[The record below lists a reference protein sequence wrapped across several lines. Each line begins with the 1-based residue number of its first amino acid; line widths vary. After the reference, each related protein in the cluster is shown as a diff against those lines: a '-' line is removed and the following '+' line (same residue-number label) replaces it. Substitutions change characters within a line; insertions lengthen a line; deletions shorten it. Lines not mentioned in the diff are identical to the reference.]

1 MDMFL
6 PVRFKTSVHLAPKE
20 LTLDFTENLIRKL
33 QANLEGI
40 CTRHGYVK
48 PGSIEIVR
56 RSVGQFVKQHFN
68 GHLRF
73 DVVCRAEVCNPPQ
86 NTIVDAVVKNK
97 NELGVHA
104 ESFLRMGDND
114 VPVLDIIIPKRAAGI
129 QSEVD
134 LNEVDTGDHI
144 FVEVLGKR
152 FQLNDRKISIIGRAV
167 KNKTVSANA
176 EGVDDVD
183 DTDDI
188 DDVADTNDNFD
199 EEEDQEDMSDMEGGK
214 ENSDD
219 EEDVRTVEVEEDI
232 DAEDGGAE
240 VDLDDVENG
249 ADADEYDYDDDLG
262 SEVDEAPSELGDD

>member
-48 PGSIEIVR
+48 PGSLEIVR

-104 ESFLRMGDND
+104 ECSLRMGENE

-167 KNKTVSANA
+167 KSKTVTPNA
-176 EGVDDVD
+176 VGLDDAEDVD
-183 DTDDI
+183 AVEGADEDI
-188 DDVADTNDNFD
+188 FD
-199 EEEDQEDMSDMEGGK
+199 EDISDSELEGGK
-214 ENSDD
+214 ENNSD
-219 EEDVRTVEVEEDI
+219 EEEDGVRTVEVDDEVDI
-232 DAEDGGAE
+232 EAEDADADGVAE
-240 VDLDDVENG
+240 DEADL
-249 ADADEYDYDDDLG
+249 ADEYDYDDDIG
-262 SEVDEAPSELGDD
+262 SEVEDAPSELGDE

>member
-20 LTLDFTENLIRKL
+20 LTLDFTDNLLKKL
-33 QANLEGI
+33 QLSLEGI
-40 CTRHGYVK
+40 CTRHGYIK
-48 PGSIEIVR
+48 PGSLEIVR

-86 NTIVDAVVKNK
+86 NAIVEAVVKNK

-104 ESFLRMGDND
+104 ESSLHIGDSD

-134 LNEVDTGDHI
+134 IAEVDVGDRI

-167 KNKTVSANA
+167 KSKKQTDAVALQGDDA
-176 EGVDDVD
+176 EEKGSDDD
-183 DTDDI
+183 ADIYEEDDDI
-188 DDVADTNDNFD
+188 SEMEGGE
-199 EEEDQEDMSDMEGGK
+199 EEEDTEDKESDDDE
-214 ENSDD
+214 ERARTIEIDD
-219 EEDVRTVEVEEDI
+219 EEDVADEEDA
-232 DAEDGGAE
+232 DAEAE
-240 VDLDDVENG
+240 DEP
-249 ADADEYDYDDDLG
+249 EYDYDEDIG
-262 SEVDEAPSELGDD
+262 SEADDVPDDVSDIIDE